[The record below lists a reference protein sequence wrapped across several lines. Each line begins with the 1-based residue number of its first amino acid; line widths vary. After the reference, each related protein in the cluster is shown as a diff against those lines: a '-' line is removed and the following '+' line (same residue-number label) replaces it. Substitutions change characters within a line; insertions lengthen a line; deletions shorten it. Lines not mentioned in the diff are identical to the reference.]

1 MGVIRCF
8 VRFVQKVIFM
18 RMEKDIKT
26 STNTPEYASAL
37 FHATIK
43 ASVKGNPKPIPK
55 GKKKAGKKTN

>member
-1 MGVIRCF
+1 
-8 VRFVQKVIFM
+8 M